1 MKILILLSLLTLLAG
16 CDRYQVTL
24 NERAIY
30 RPPVL
35 FTDYTISDIALRAC
49 IGQAIEDGVILE
61 PEQLERLNCSY
72 AGIRD
77 LAGLGRFTQLKI
89 VNFSNNALQ
98 NIRPLMFFG
107 ALETVNLT
115 NNSELFC
122 IQLNTLETLVIKEL
136 LRPAT
141 CR

>member
-1 MKILILLSLLTLLAG
+1 MKILIFFSLLAALAG
-16 CDRYQVTL
+16 CDRYHVTL

-30 RPPVL
+30 SPPVV
-35 FTDYTISDIALRAC
+35 FIDYAISDVALRTC
-49 IGQAIEDGVILE
+49 IAQAIEDGAIFE
-61 PEQLERLNCSY
+61 AEQLERLNCSY

-77 LAGLGRFTQLKI
+77 LAGLGRFTQLKV
-89 VNFSNNALQ
+89 VNFSNNDLQ

-115 NNSELFC
+115 NNSKLFC
-122 IQLNTLETLVIKEL
+122 IELTTLETLVVKEL
-136 LRPAT
+136 IRPET